1 VSARGLG
8 TGKAGVVWSGP
19 ARQRQETRLSED
31 SKRAER
37 LRLDATTRVLVA
49 RLLGAYVRPHL
60 GRIAAALVCMAVVAL
75 CTAGFTQLIKPII
88 DDIFVARE
96 AAMLWPI
103 ALIALAVFVA
113 KGLAAYGQAVL
124 MSFVGLRIVAELQ
137 YDLFRRLMGADLA
150 FFHEHAPGKL
160 IARFINDVNLLR
172 GAVSNTFTGLGKDA
186 LTAAALAGVM
196 VYEDW
201 LLALIASF
209 AFPAAI
215 LPIVR
220 IGARM
225 RRVSGSTQAQIGRLT
240 TLLDETFQG
249 FRHVKAYGM
258 EAYETGRARQA
269 IDEVFRLN
277 LKGAR
282 TRGALHPIM
291 ELLGGLAIVAVIVY
305 GGQQVIGGVKEPGSF
320 FAFIFALLLAYEPV
334 KRLARLNANLQ
345 EALAAAQR
353 VFALMDREPEIRE
366 APGARALQVAGGA
379 IEFQGVAFAYGEGKS
394 ALHGID
400 LAVPAGTTLALVG
413 PSGAG
418 KSTLLNLIPR
428 FYDPDRGRVTID
440 GQDLRE
446 VTFESLR
453 GSIALVSQE
462 ILLFDDSVGANIAYG
477 RPEAGQEEI
486 EEAARHA
493 GAHDFIAALPA
504 GYDTLVGPRG
514 ARVSGG
520 ERQRIAIA
528 RAMLKSAP
536 ILLLDEATSSL
547 DTDSERQVQ
556 RALESLMAGRTT
568 LVIAHRLST
577 VVDADVICVIE
588 EGRVTEQGS
597 HAELLARGGSYAR
610 FHALQFA
617 GQELPEE
624 DAAAAAGAR
633 ARAL

>member
-1 VSARGLG
+1 
-8 TGKAGVVWSGP
+8 
-19 ARQRQETRLSED
+19 LSED
-31 SKRAER
+31 SKTAARP
-37 LRLDATTRVLVA
+37 RLDAPTRALVA
-49 RLLGAYVRPHL
+49 RLLGGYVRPHRA
-60 GRIAAALVCMAVVAL
+60 RIAAAFVCMAVVAL

-88 DDIFVARE
+88 DDIFVARN
-96 AAMLWPI
+96 AALLWPI

-113 KGLAAYGQAVL
+113 KGLAAYAQTVL
-124 MSFVGLRIVAELQ
+124 MSFVGLRVVALLQ
-137 YDLFRRLMGADLA
+137 LDLFRRLMGADLA
-150 FFHEHAPGKL
+150 FFHGQAPGKL
-160 IARFINDVNLLR
+160 VARFISDVNLLR
-172 GAVSNTFTGLGKDA
+172 NAVANTLTGLGKDA
-186 LTAAALAGVM
+186 LTAAALVAVM
-196 VYEDW
+196 FYEDW

-215 LPIVR
+215 LPILR

-225 RRVSGSTQAQIGRLT
+225 RRVSGSTQARVGRLT
-240 TLLDETFQG
+240 TLLDETFRG
-249 FRHVKAYGM
+249 FRQVKAYGM
-258 EAYETGRARQA
+258 EAHETERARRA

-291 ELLGGLAIVAVIVY
+291 ELLGGLAIVAVILY
-305 GGQQVIGGVKEPGSF
+305 GGQQVIGGAKAPGSF

-353 VFALMDREPEIRE
+353 VFSLMDREPEVRE
-366 APGARALQVAGGA
+366 APDARALQVSGGR
-379 IEFQGVAFAYGEGKS
+379 IDFEGVAFAYDAETS
-394 ALHGID
+394 ALRGID
-400 LAVPAGTTLALVG
+400 LVVPAGATVALVG

-418 KSTLLNLIPR
+418 KSTLLDLIPR

-462 ILLFDDSVGANIAYG
+462 ILLFADSVGANIAYG
-477 RPEAGQEEI
+477 RPASGRREI
-486 EEAARHA
+486 EAAARHA
-493 GAHDFIAALPA
+493 GAHDFVAALPE

-514 ARVSGG
+514 VKLSGG
-520 ERQRIAIA
+520 ERQRVAIA
-528 RAMLKSAP
+528 RAMLKNAP
-536 ILLLDEATSSL
+536 ILLLDEATSAL
-547 DTDSERQVQ
+547 DTESERQVQ
-556 RALESLMAGRTT
+556 RALDTLTAGRTT

-577 VVDADVICVIE
+577 VVDADLICVVE
-588 EGRVTEQGS
+588 AGRVTEQGS

-617 GQELPEE
+617 GQAPADEA
-624 DAAAAAGAR
+624 DAAAAAR
-633 ARAL
+633 ARASA